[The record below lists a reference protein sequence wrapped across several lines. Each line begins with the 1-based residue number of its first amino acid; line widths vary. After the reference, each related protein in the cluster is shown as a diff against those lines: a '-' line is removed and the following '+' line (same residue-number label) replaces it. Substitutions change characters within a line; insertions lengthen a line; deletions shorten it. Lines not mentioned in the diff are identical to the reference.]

1 MARQADLVVFSHLR
15 WDFVWQRPQHLLT
28 RLASDRRVFFI
39 EEPIVREGLSPALKL
54 HARSGNVFI
63 YRPYS
68 PVPVYG
74 FQDEQLAVLRPL
86 LARLLEKRRI
96 DEPVIWFYT
105 PLALPLASGVNPRAI
120 VYDCMDELSAF
131 RGAPPG
137 LVERETALL
146 RQADV
151 VFTGGPSLYR
161 ARRDRHPNIHCFPS
175 SVEAEHFGRARR
187 RLREPEDQAQWK
199 RPRLGFFGVIDERFD
214 IPLLDYLAR
223 SQPDWQ
229 FVMIGPVVKI
239 EPASLPQRPNIHY
252 TGPRSYASLPEYL
265 AGWDVCLLPFARN
278 ESTRFISPTKTL
290 EYMAAEKPIVST
302 PITDVVEPYGD
313 IVYVGK
319 TQRQFLAACKQALAA
334 SPEERRKRTAKMR
347 TVLANTSWDTTAEAV
362 RQLIDDAVERRAK
375 AAGRSGTARG
385 RRTGTRG
392 TPMVAASSLE
402 VNRA

>member
-1 MARQADLVVFSHLR
+1 MARQGDLLVFSHLR

-39 EEPIVREGLSPALKL
+39 EEPIVREGFPPVLKL
-54 HARSGNVFI
+54 HGRSGNVSI
-63 YRPYS
+63 YRPFS
-68 PVPVYG
+68 PVPVFG

-86 LARLLEKRRI
+86 LARLLKKRRI

-105 PLALPLASGVNPRAI
+105 PLALPLANGVNAQAI

-137 LVERETALL
+137 LVEREIELL
-146 RQADV
+146 ERADV

-161 ARRDRHPNIHCFPS
+161 ARQDRHPNIHCFPS

-187 RLREPEDQAQWK
+187 RLREPEDQAQWQH
-199 RPRLGFFGVIDERFD
+199 PRLGFFGVIDERFD

-229 FVMIGPVVKI
+229 FVLIGPVVKI
-239 EPASLPQRPNIHY
+239 DPATLPRRPNIHY

-290 EYMAAEKPIVST
+290 EYMAAEKPIVTT
-302 PITDVVEPYGD
+302 PIADVIEPYGD

-319 TQRQFLAACKQALAA
+319 TPRQFLAACKQALAA
-334 SPEERRKRTAKMR
+334 MTEERRQRTASMR
-347 TVLANTSWDTTAEAV
+347 RVLANTSWDRTVEAI
-362 RQLIDDAVERRAK
+362 RQLIDEAVARRTASAARAAATRARRA
-375 AAGRSGTARG
+375 RARG
-385 RRTGTRG
+385 AS
-392 TPMVAASSLE
+392 MVAAATLE
-402 VNRA
+402 VHRA